1 METGTGKTFTYLN
14 LIFELHKHYKQNKFI
29 IFVPRKA
36 ILESV
41 KQNVALTKDYFYN
54 QYKEHLRIYTHDSK
68 SAIINHYIKN
78 TSELSVLI
86 LTSSAIDKNDN
97 KKKATNILHRTTE
110 NLFNEKSIFENI
122 ASLKP
127 ICIIDE
133 PHLLKGEKFNES
145 FSKISTLH
153 FRFGATFP
161 QPAKPKNSS
170 KNDKNSQKIKDFS
183 LSNLAYCLDSIN
195 AFRKYL
201 VKQIQVST
209 IFNDSN
215 EPFLACVTNE
225 KGKKVA
231 TISHFKAGTK
241 RQIKVS
247 ENDDLGTLDANLNG
261 VVVTDITA
269 NKIRLSNGTDIE
281 KKEFYKLDKQSISAI
296 LSKAIDLHFEKEQ
309 RLFSQNIKALSL
321 FFIPNIED
329 FRVIE
334 GKNAPFIKNEFER
347 LYKLKRNEILRKN
360 DLAQN
365 YKNYLLKDFDE
376 SGNLRV
382 HQGYFSGD
390 SQKSGKTNEKTKED
404 IEASDIAMILS
415 EKEKLLSFD
424 TPLRFIFSVWA
435 LQEGWDNPNIFTL
448 AKLAYCKSDTSR
460 HQQVGRGL
468 RLCVNSEGKRI
479 TLNYLDSNDDKFFDI
494 NSLDMLV
501 SGEEMGFVEGLQKE
515 IMTNSFIIDGRDG
528 QILTRESL
536 ENLALQDNEINR
548 LLIYLED
555 AKAITFDKENGEY
568 KIISPIFEAM
578 KDNENIKNLLG
589 EKFQAI
595 LNAFD
600 TATTNKHTQVKDA
613 NKPQDKVIIRQN
625 LAKDFKAL
633 WQSINTKARLHYEN
647 IDEVNLINSIAKN
660 FNAQNIP
667 KESIRYEAQRYDAKE
682 NKIITQE
689 LSDLGHKDYQ
699 NAFAKNLKFLV
710 LDFAE
715 KNNFPLNFIIKLFA
729 KLDKGSFTNSPKK
742 AFKLLS
748 ELIKDDL
755 HKNLLSCV
763 RYDFCQNEFSNTTF
777 SDTDPLF
784 TSGGDPKKSI
794 QANRLG
800 RYKSDKTPAEHYL
813 YEKIIYDSNIEINIS
828 EEDIQKAQDFSIE
841 VFAKLP
847 KFSIPT
853 PYKEYQPDFAYLL
866 KGQNES
872 TIFFVC
878 ETKGYDKEYD
888 ISSQELRKIDYAKR
902 FFENLNEHFKATKQN
917 TRVIFTT
924 RINKQDLL
932 NTINQALKDT
942 K

>member
-41 KQNVALTKDYFYN
+41 KQNVALTRDYFFN
-54 QYKEHLRIYTHDSK
+54 QYKQDLRIYTYEGSGK
-68 SAIINHYIKN
+68 KQKFPSAIVNHYIKN

-97 KKKATNILHRTTE
+97 KKKSTNILHRQSE

-145 FSKISTLH
+145 FSKIGTLH

-201 VKQIQVST
+201 VKKIGVHT
-209 IFNDSN
+209 IYQDSQT
-215 EPFLACVTNE
+215 PFLLSIHN
-225 KGKKVA
+225 KKA
-231 TISHFKAGTK
+231 KIAFFKAGMENSATFG
-241 RQIKVS
+241 V
-247 ENDDLGTLDANLNG
+247 NDDLGKLDSSLNG
-261 VVVTDITA
+261 VSIT
-269 NKIRLSNGTDIE
+269 KIEKDKVFLSNHTTIE
-281 KKEFYKLDKQSISAI
+281 KKQSYKLTESQITML
-296 LSKAIDLHFEKEQ
+296 LSKAIDLHFEKES

-347 LYKLKRNEILRKN
+347 LYKQKRSEILQRD
-360 DLAQN
+360 DLTQD
-365 YKNYLLKDFDE
+365 YKNYLARDFDE
-376 SGNLRV
+376 SGKLRV

-390 SQKSGKTNEKTKED
+390 SQNDELNEKD
-404 IEASDIAMILS
+404 EADGVAIILK

-448 AKLAYCKSDTSR
+448 TKLANSSSDTSR

-468 RLCVNSEGKRI
+468 RLAVNKEGKRI
-479 TLNYLDSNDDKFFDI
+479 TLNYLNANDTEFFNI
-494 NSLDMLV
+494 NYLDMLV
-501 SGEEMGFVEGLQKE
+501 SGEESGFIENLQKE
-515 IMTNSFIIDGRDG
+515 ISINSFVIDTSYG
-528 QILTRESL
+528 QILSREDL
-536 ENLALQDNEINR
+536 EHLELQENEINGF
-548 LLIYLED
+548 LFHLEN
-555 AKAITFDKENGEY
+555 AKAIEFDKESNAY
-568 KIISPIFEAM
+568 KITAPIFEAI
-578 KDNENIKNLLG
+578 KDNESIKNLLG

-600 TATTNKHTQVKDA
+600 NTTANKHTQIENA
-613 NKPQDKVIIRQN
+613 NKPRETIAIRQT

-633 WQSINTKARLHYEN
+633 WQSINTKAKINYSN
-647 IDEVNLINSIAKN
+647 INEENLIDSIAN
-660 FNAQNIP
+660 AFNAEQIA
-667 KESIRYEAQRYDAKE
+667 KESIFYEYKEYDALQD
-682 NKIITQE
+682 KIITKE
-689 LSDLGHKDYQ
+689 IDDLGHKDYQ
-699 NAFAKNLKFLV
+699 KALQKDIDELI
-710 LDFAE
+710 LDFA
-715 KNNFPLNFIIKLFA
+715 KTCNFPLNFIIKLFA
-729 KLDKGSFTNSPKK
+729 KLDKGNFTNSPKK

-763 RYDFCQNEFSNTTF
+763 RYDFCQNEFSNTPF

-800 RYKSDKTPAEHYL
+800 RYKSDKAPAEHYL

-866 KGQNES
+866 KGKNES